1 MKKQQKIIELR
12 TAAKLKVAEIE
23 TKIAFA
29 RSEAAGKRARI
40 MWDRAAE
47 LDGLDAGSTER
58 FDALAKYRAKLAGVN
73 EQLSATVA
81 QHKFEIQQVKNECE
95 QQCAAA
101 EDGPDTETDND
112 VTVKGFQPQET
123 VYCDGSEHAARIVAR
138 RMINKM
144 PHVRKSG
151 SLSVNI
157 IHNNDGIFFVG
168 VCEQGEKK
176 EDFIS
181 TTFAKSYHDAE
192 FEAAF
197 MERARRLFDKE
208 PESGNSHVAE
218 PIARVLD
225 SFFGGNPVE
234 QVDNLIADTVK
245 SGKEGGNE

>member
-1 MKKQQKIIELR
+1 
-12 TAAKLKVAEIE
+12 V
-23 TKIAFA
+23 
-29 RSEAAGKRARI
+29 
-40 MWDRAAE
+40 
-47 LDGLDAGSTER
+47 
-58 FDALAKYRAKLAGVN
+58 LASYRAKLADVN
-73 EQLSATVA
+73 KKYESTVA
-81 QHKFEIQQVKNECE
+81 KHKAEIIKIKSECE
-95 QQCAAA
+95 RECAAA
-101 EDGPDTETDND
+101 EDDPELETETEND

-144 PHVRKSG
+144 PHVQKGG

-157 IHNNDGIFFVG
+157 IHDNDGIFFVG
-168 VCEQGEKK
+168 VFEQGEKK
-176 EDFIS
+176 EDSIS

-192 FEAAF
+192 FEADF
-197 MERARRLFDKE
+197 MEKARKLFDKE

-218 PIARVLD
+218 PMARVLD